1 MRLQMGFLGIIEG
14 FEQGTL
20 VDRRTGITYIRHME
34 PYRADFLDK
43 VRTML
48 ITTAEPTI
56 NTIPA
61 LSCTI
66 FTAKSRRLDLT
77 AFSVFAGIE

>member
-1 MRLQMGFLGIIEG
+1 MGFLGIIEG

-20 VDRRTGITYIRHME
+20 VDRRTGITYIRHVE
-34 PYRADFLDK
+34 PYRTNFLDK

-48 ITTAEPTI
+48 ITTAEPAI
-56 NTIPA
+56 HAIPT
-61 LSCTI
+61 LSGTL
-66 FTAKSRRLDLT
+66 FTAKSRRFDLT